1 MLINA
6 SSGGATVLVYSQAA
20 IAGVLNKPSVPLSG
34 PTSVLIS
41 SFSGEKPTGIDVW
54 PADATYPTSG
64 HGVSLLVPTTDG
76 RVMRFDSSTG
86 AFTTDFANGL
96 GAGLLKIKVGTYSTF
111 PYAFIAQ
118 SLPGTGRILQF
129 GAPPASGANN
139 PLSSVSTGVNNPQGL
154 AVTSSSSEPVGDC
167 IAPNICAPLG
177 AQLTTQIT
185 TNNLNPNNPLLEE
198 SCVINA
204 DPRVT
209 ASVAAGTW
217 SCAGGTLDVANF
229 CPGFPSTLMP
239 GSMCGHSGPTGRGFV
254 VVKSTAKAVDQDPNI
269 NNSFI
274 ENTVDPNLPLP
285 GPLNLNCPQVP
296 MFAWAPRSD
305 LPAIEGTI
313 PEGNTFIDLS
323 AFCDA
328 GGGHTHVLS
337 MIAFGLG
344 LNSAVGPDSLP
355 RGLPGF
361 VDDKFANLTQTI
373 SNAVAQINDGGTTQG
388 LVTQAKNYF
397 DSGVVN
403 TDANAYGCAM
413 NAIAT
418 ADAFVRSNPAA
429 FSGAAPP
436 GNPNPAGDI
445 DGRLGNLFMTIDVD
459 FLFQPPNFG
468 WPTSNVPP
476 CMTFTATPA
485 SVIAPATAQLVW
497 SSGTGPYQAASCT
510 LSASDGTFTTPMTF
524 AGASGSVS
532 TGTLSHAGTYSAQL
546 VCSNTA
552 TSAITSFVQTTVGVL
567 QLSAIS
573 VGPASPPPQVAA
585 GGTVQLSATGTYS
598 DHSTKDVTSSV
609 SWTSADTTVATV
621 TPAGGLVTCVS
632 AASTA
637 MQVGISA
644 TVTTP
649 AGSVVA
655 GSVQVTCLAPT
666 LSSIAVTPQN
676 QTLGAGSTLQLAAT
690 ANYSFGPPQNITSS
704 VTWTSAN
711 TGVATVSGGG
721 VVTCVAGANSA
732 VTITATSGSVSGS
745 TAVTC
750 QAPAVK
756 YIFVTSNSLGEIPN
770 GGTRQLTA
778 TATYSF
784 GSATKCH
791 QQGRLEFECAERGD
805 GIGGR
810 TCELQAPNVV
820 FRWSRNDLCDDRQ
833 HDWVDLHRVR
843 RSRFQG
849 LRLSGSGRV
858 TRRLVGAAASIYF
871 HGECGELHRIHD
883 EVDSSDFAVLDGEQE
898 CRPNLITRHPNG
910 AGFAVDGRA
919 QGGMRTTFEGIRN
932 RRRAANFGS
941 QGRCSAPLVRCGGAH
956 GQVIGPQHN
965 VRRQHR
971 DQTFE
976 VAVPRCR

>member
-1 MLINA
+1 
-6 SSGGATVLVYSQAA
+6 
-20 IAGVLNKPSVPLSG
+20 
-34 PTSVLIS
+34 
-41 SFSGEKPTGIDVW
+41 
-54 PADATYPTSG
+54 
-64 HGVSLLVPTTDG
+64 
-76 RVMRFDSSTG
+76 
-86 AFTTDFANGL
+86 
-96 GAGLLKIKVGTYSTF
+96 
-111 PYAFIAQ
+111 
-118 SLPGTGRILQF
+118 
-129 GAPPASGANN
+129 
-139 PLSSVSTGVNNPQGL
+139 
-154 AVTSSSSEPVGDC
+154 
-167 IAPNICAPLG
+167 
-177 AQLTTQIT
+177 
-185 TNNLNPNNPLLEE
+185 
-198 SCVINA
+198 
-204 DPRVT
+204 
-209 ASVAAGTW
+209 
-217 SCAGGTLDVANF
+217 
-229 CPGFPSTLMP
+229 
-239 GSMCGHSGPTGRGFV
+239 
-254 VVKSTAKAVDQDPNI
+254 
-269 NNSFI
+269 
-274 ENTVDPNLPLP
+274 
-285 GPLNLNCPQVP
+285 

-337 MIAFGLG
+337 MIAYGLG

-361 VDDKFANLTQTI
+361 VDDKFDNLTQTI

-418 ADAFVRSNPAA
+418 ANAFVRNNPAA

-445 DGRLGNLFMTIDVD
+445 EGRLGNLFMTIDVD
-459 FLFQPPNFG
+459 FLIQPPNFG

-532 TGTLSHAGTYSAQL
+532 TGTLSHPGTYSAQL

-573 VGPASPPPQVAA
+573 VGPAAPPPQVAA

-732 VTITATSGSVSGS
+732 VTITATSGSLSGS

-750 QAPAVK
+750 QAPALK
-756 YIFVTSNSLGEIPN
+756 YIFVTSQWLGEIPN

-784 GSATKCH
+784 GPPQNVTGKAAWNSSAPSVATVSAGGLVSCKRRTSYFDGLATISATIGSTTGWIYIVC
-791 QQGRLEFECAERGD
+791 D
-805 GIGGR
+805 G
-810 TCELQAPNVV
+810 L
-820 FRWSRNDLCDDRQ
+820 
-833 HDWVDLHRVR
+833 
-843 RSRFQG
+843 
-849 LRLSGSGRV
+849 
-858 TRRLVGAAASIYF
+858 
-871 HGECGELHRIHD
+871 
-883 EVDSSDFAVLDGEQE
+883 DSKD
-898 CRPNLITRHPNG
+898 
-910 AGFAVDGRA
+910 
-919 QGGMRTTFEGIRN
+919 
-932 RRRAANFGS
+932 
-941 QGRCSAPLVRCGGAH
+941 
-956 GQVIGPQHN
+956 
-965 VRRQHR
+965 
-971 DQTFE
+971 
-976 VAVPRCR
+976 